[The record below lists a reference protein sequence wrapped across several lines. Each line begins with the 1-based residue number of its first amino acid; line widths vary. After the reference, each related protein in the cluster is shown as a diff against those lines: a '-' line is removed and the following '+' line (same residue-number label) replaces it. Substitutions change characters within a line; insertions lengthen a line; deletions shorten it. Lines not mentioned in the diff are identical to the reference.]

1 MTKKRMQ
8 RLYTAN
14 YIEQLQLMQ
23 NIKNWR
29 YKQVC
34 TDRELRIKIQMYN
47 ELQNELKKLVS
58 QKDELAKF
66 IINEMDN
73 RKTVSFDGY
82 KLITERLVENATKAG
97 KQTLKDL
104 FPDRVDEY
112 ITVSLSRFINSASA
126 KKINM

>member
-1 MTKKRMQ
+1 M
-8 RLYTAN
+8 
-14 YIEQLQLMQ
+14 
-23 NIKNWR
+23 
-29 YKQVC
+29 C
-34 TDRELRIKIQMYN
+34 TDSELRLKIQMYN

-58 QKDELAKF
+58 QKDDIAKF

-73 RKTVSFDGY
+73 RQTVSFDGY

-112 ITVSLSRFINSASA
+112 ITVSLSRFINSANA

>member
-1 MTKKRMQ
+1 MKNI
-8 RLYTAN
+8 L
-14 YIEQLQLMQ
+14 
-23 NIKNWR
+23 NIK
-29 YKQVC
+29 YHFYFKKTQKKGKTIMC
-34 TDRELRIKIQMYN
+34 TDSELRLKIQMYN

-73 RKTVSFDGY
+73 RQTVSFDGY

-112 ITVSLSRFINSASA
+112 INVSLSRFINSANA

>member
-112 ITVSLSRFINSASA
+112 INISLSRFINSANA